1 MNLRGTPQSET
12 PEDLGDFEF
21 LYKKYYGL
29 VAATVRK
36 FRLGDAS
43 ADDIIQDTFV
53 QAWQNLSSLKD
64 PKAFRGWLLT
74 IARNNCLMVIKKTKP
89 TVSVTGTD
97 QSPDEDSKGQDI
109 VLIADDNDILAFAIF
124 IGALVGSCED
134 SKGQDIV
141 LIADDIQATIHFEQ
155 SITLLT
161 QLIESHEGEPRATI
175 ARMFYLQKQ
184 SVKSISETLKLK
196 QNTVLSHLRRF
207 RLIISKAMVEL
218 VENKGIEIS

>member
-109 VLIADDNDILAFAIF
+109 VLIADD
-124 IGALVGSCED
+124 
-134 SKGQDIV
+134 
-141 LIADDIQATIHFEQ
+141 IQATIHFEQ